1 MVRFIDVTK
10 VFPNGYIG
18 LESISFAI
26 EPGELVYLVGESGAG
41 KTTLMRLLI
50 RELRPTSGEIYLGED
65 NVLEAPKGWIPHLR
79 RKIGVVF
86 QDYQLIPD
94 RTIQE
99 NVALVLEIMG
109 IPKDQIQQR
118 VQDVLELVGIPEKQ
132 GMFPVQL
139 SGGELQRA
147 AIARALVTAP
157 QVLFA
162 DEPTGNLDPGTSTG
176 IMELL
181 KKVQDLGTTVIVATH
196 DQLALR
202 KFPSREL
209 HMKQG
214 KLIDDTHSSKKNKKE
229 SKEQKDTKKK
239 QEPTQEKNEKKRGS
253 KDSPDDHSVSDPNSE
268 ESTQET
274 EHARD

>member
-18 LESISFAI
+18 LESVSFSV
-26 EPGELVYLVGESGAG
+26 EPGEMVYLVGESGAG

-50 RELRPTSGEIYLGED
+50 REIAPTSGDIYVGED
-65 NVLEAPKGWIPHLR
+65 NILEAPKNWIPQLR

-94 RTIQE
+94 RTIHE
-99 NVALVLEIMG
+99 NVALVLEIMRV
-109 IPKDQIQQR
+109 PKEQLLQR
-118 VQDVLELVGIPEKQ
+118 VQDVLELVGIPDKQ
-132 GMFPVQL
+132 FMFPVQL

-157 QVLFA
+157 SLLFA
-162 DEPTGNLDPGTSTG
+162 DEPTGNLDPETGHG

-181 KKVQDLGTTVIVATH
+181 KKVQDLGTTVLVATH
-196 DQLALR
+196 DQVALD
-202 KFPSREL
+202 KFPSRQL

-214 KLIDDTHSSKKNKKE
+214 RLIDDTVPQKKSVKKE
-229 SKEQKDTKKK
+229 SGKKETKSEKSPKK
-239 QEPTQEKNEKKRGS
+239 EAH
-253 KDSPDDHSVSDPNSE
+253 D
-268 ESTQET
+268 
-274 EHARD
+274 ARD

>member
-18 LESISFAI
+18 LESVSFAL
-26 EPGELVYLVGESGAG
+26 EPGEMVYLVGESGAG

-50 RELRPTSGEIYLGED
+50 RELQPTSGAIYLGED
-65 NVLEAPKGWIPHLR
+65 NILEAPKNWVPHLR

-99 NVALVLEIMG
+99 NVALVLEIMRV
-109 IPKDQIQQR
+109 PKDQLQQR
-118 VQDVLELVGIPEKQ
+118 VADVLELVGIPEKRE
-132 GMFPVQL
+132 MFPVQL

-157 QVLFA
+157 AVLFA
-162 DEPTGNLDPGTSTG
+162 DEPTGNLDPETGNG
-176 IMELL
+176 IMQLL

-196 DQLALR
+196 DQVAL
-202 KFPSREL
+202 KNFPSRQL

-214 KLIDDTHSSKKNKKE
+214 KLIDDTQPGKKAKKKE
-229 SKEQKDTKKK
+229 SEKTEPAKETKKEEQAKDTPEEPKENETEKK
-239 QEPTQEKNEKKRGS
+239 QAKET
-253 KDSPDDHSVSDPNSE
+253 KD
-268 ESTQET
+268 
-274 EHARD
+274 ARD